1 MTNKSDYWNA
11 LAPYLLLIEN
21 NFLDPRSINR
31 ILHKLRQ
38 PVLVIGAG
46 QGLLVEHLIRK
57 GFQADG
63 IDLSPEMIQYAKQ
76 RRGLSL
82 IEADARALPFAAG
95 SYQTVIFAT
104 GVVDFLDDEE
114 LIRSLLSEAKRVQ
127 SPTGKTFVAF
137 YKISAASEQFSS
149 RLGLLRDNV
158 LYCRES
164 MELYRLK
171 TLPNLR
177 WIAKKADVG
186 LVRALAL
193 ALHCWIFLTFKEK
206 VVAFNTQKIYRG
218 RDRTDGLMKATPE
231 TLPFRKEVELR
242 NLFGGLG
249 TSILS
254 LETLGSCYLVQ
265 I

>member
-1 MTNKSDYWNA
+1 VMNQSDYWNA
-11 LAPYLLLIEN
+11 LAPYLPLIEN

-31 ILHKLRQ
+31 VLHKLRQ
-38 PVLVIGAG
+38 PILIIGAG

-57 GFQADG
+57 GFQTDG
-63 IDLSPEMIQYAKQ
+63 VDLSPEMIQYAKQ

-82 IEADARALPFAAG
+82 IEADARALPFEAG
-95 SYQTVIFAT
+95 SYETVIFAT

-114 LIRSLLSEAKRVQ
+114 LIRSLLDEAKRVQ
-127 SPTGKTFVAF
+127 NPTGNTFVAF

-149 RLGLLRDNV
+149 RLGLLRGNV
-158 LYCRES
+158 LQCRET

-177 WIAKKADVG
+177 WIAKKANVG
-186 LVRALAL
+186 LMQALAL

-206 VVAFNTQKIYRG
+206 VVAFNTQRIYRG
-218 RDRTDGLMKATPE
+218 RDRTDVLVTANPE
-231 TLPFRKEVELR
+231 TLPFRREAELR
-242 NLFGGLG
+242 NLFGRLG
-249 TSILS
+249 TSIRS
-254 LETLGSCYLVQ
+254 LETLGSCYVAE